1 MQTNLGI
8 NPCFITP
15 CHSSEVCVE
24 VNRHW
29 LGCVFEEAV
38 FILVFKKCTPPPT
51 PPTHTTTS
59 LISCLSQTTP
69 PPPPTRHLSDEATR
83 VQTRLT
89 DHISRRRRWLMM
101 AREVKAVITRQL
113 ARLRSHC
120 RTLFSARVR
129 RGHPFIR
136 QTVIWR
142 EGKNTRKR
150 REHLLLACFRL
161 SPHPGGNSPWCH
173 RMEWKYMHFIDPKLG
188 NCAWFQI

>member
-8 NPCFITP
+8 NPCFIIP

-38 FILVFKKCTPPPT
+38 FILVFKKCSPPT
-51 PPTHTTTS
+51 TTTS

-142 EGKNTRKR
+142 EGK
-150 REHLLLACFRL
+150 
-161 SPHPGGNSPWCH
+161 
-173 RMEWKYMHFIDPKLG
+173 KYSKEDRTLVVGLFSAKPPPRWL
-188 NCAWFQI
+188 FPLVP